1 MAAHAVLS
9 GGDTRITGRTDE
21 GEGLGRRVE
30 SRRFCKTKRRRRRR
44 RRSRN
49 RRRRRDL
56 HHHEQRAAP
65 KCAAKWRVD
74 ITKRA
79 EERAQTLVV
88 VVCSS
93 DVASSNCEKRMM
105 CERLYIDEGRVV
117 IIKKAS

>member
-1 MAAHAVLS
+1 VAAHAVLS
-9 GGDTRITGRTDE
+9 GGDTRITGRTEE
-21 GEGLGRRVE
+21 GERLGRRVE

-44 RRSRN
+44 K
-49 RRRRRDL
+49 RRRRRSDL

-79 EERAQTLVV
+79 GERAQTLVV

-105 CERLYIDEGRVV
+105 CERLYVEEGRVV